1 MSDYQMGLRPP
12 KSLNSRGIFY
22 ATRDEVIEMC
32 KADSEAKLLGLAD
45 AIVRM
50 KTKSQRQAFLMGFE
64 KHNGPEL
71 TNLLKGYVIDSFN
84 TRKMSLENSPN
95 SSTLA

>member
-1 MSDYQMGLRPP
+1 MSYQMGLKPP

-22 ATRDEVIEMC
+22 ATRDEIIEMC

-45 AIVRM
+45 SIAKMR
-50 KTKSQRQAFLMGFE
+50 TKAQRQAFLLGFE

-71 TNLLKGYVIDSFN
+71 TNLLKHYVTESFN
-84 TRKMSLENSPN
+84 ARRMSLENSPS
-95 SSTLA
+95 SSTFA

>member
-1 MSDYQMGLRPP
+1 MGYQMGLRPP

-22 ATRDEVIEMC
+22 ATRDEIIEMC
-32 KADSEAKLLGLAD
+32 KADSEAKLVGLAD
-45 AIVRM
+45 AIARM
-50 KTKSQRQAFLMGFE
+50 KTKSQRQAFLLGFE

-71 TNLLKGYVIDSFN
+71 TNRLKAYVIEVFN
-84 TRKMSLENSPN
+84 ERKTSLENSPS